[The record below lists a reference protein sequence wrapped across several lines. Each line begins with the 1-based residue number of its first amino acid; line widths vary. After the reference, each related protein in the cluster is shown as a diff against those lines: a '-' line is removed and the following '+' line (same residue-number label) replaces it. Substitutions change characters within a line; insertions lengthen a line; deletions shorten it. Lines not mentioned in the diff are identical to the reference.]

1 MNFTKKRNVVIQ
13 FISNAKGGLFTLIVI
28 LCLIFV
34 PYLYALALGYNTSVL
49 PDVVSVWM
57 IGFLLIMGCAAWPT
71 ILLLVIIISILE
83 NIKVAKITCRLP
95 LTEEEMD
102 EFSKNKTCEEI
113 LMEMEEFLTYTVF
126 GRKYCVYKNYK
137 YRKFLTPFFLYISK
151 NYADTEFGEGFA
163 FMRDVEN
170 LIAKESNPIRVSYFG

>member
-13 FISNAKGGLFTLIVI
+13 FISNAKGGFFKLIGI

-34 PYLYALALGYNTSVL
+34 PYLYALALGYNTNVL

-57 IGFLLIMGCAAWPT
+57 IGFLLIMGCAACPT
-71 ILLLVIIISILE
+71 VLLLIIIISILE

-95 LTEEEMD
+95 LTEKEMD

-113 LMEMEEFLTYTVF
+113 LMEMKEFLTYTVF

-137 YRKFLTPFFLYISK
+137 YCKLLKTFYLYISK
-151 NYADTEFGEGFA
+151 NYADTEFGEGHA
-163 FMRDVEN
+163 FMEDLEY
-170 LIAKESNPIRVSYFG
+170 LITRRIKK